1 MAQTQ
6 KAKKD
11 ETKPEAK
18 PETIQGS
25 TEHMPVRLFTVM
37 TMFEFPVLAKDH
49 NDARAASFAVIRS
62 GEQPPYEHIAYE
74 TRQER
79 DIRER
84 WKNEP
89 PWVSESVEYDP
100 PEAETTT
107 EVFLRLYTKRG

>member
-1 MAQTQ
+1 MAKT
-6 KAKKD
+6 AKKEEAKD
-11 ETKPEAK
+11 TKPEPVA
-18 PETIQGS
+18 GS
-25 TEHMPVRLFTVM
+25 TENMPVRLFTVM

-49 NDARAASFAVIRS
+49 DDARAASLAVIRS

-89 PWVSESVEYDP
+89 PWVSESIEYDP